1 MLDMYTYNSPKK
13 QQVLNGNML
22 IHLIEEQNEEHEIEE
37 AKSSVNSMDNH
48 NGSFKKDEIFD
59 TNDKKKEGQI
69 WDQDTM
75 KLTEQQDVK
84 SFI

>member
-1 MLDMYTYNSPKK
+1 
-13 QQVLNGNML
+13 
-22 IHLIEEQNEEHEIEE
+22 
-37 AKSSVNSMDNH
+37 MDNH
-48 NGSFKKDEIFD
+48 NGSFKKDEIFE